1 MQITRQR
8 VRAAL
13 DIETLESCP
22 SCYGKGLVQPSILFT
37 DLLHEKLD
45 YVVNTLNLQDFV
57 LYVHPYVYAYIKQ
70 GFFKSIYRSW
80 RSEFGK
86 KFKVVANQALA
97 FLEYKFFDSDRKEID
112 VTDNKKEFR

>member
-1 MQITRQR
+1 M
-8 VRAAL
+8 
-13 DIETLESCP
+13 
-22 SCYGKGLVQPSILFT
+22 
-37 DLLHEKLD
+37 
-45 YVVNTLNLQDFV
+45 

-112 VTDNKKEFR
+112 VTDNKDSGKSSDEKKASKSKRASKEALRKLLKEPERGCVKIGASSFFLHGVL